1 MKYKYFD
8 DNNDDDIDDDKP
20 FPDDVSI
27 KQESDTEFDDAETIW
42 HASPQR
48 ESDNKINKKEYKEPQ
63 LETADKIQ
71 KQVTIEKDSFMKTE
85 SEINKVYLEAF
96 KEAELKRIQGVFEE
110 VKEEKDIKDFFIY
123 NNNIFDS
130 DEISENDR
138 KFIMDLIDR
147 TSFMADT
154 QRFVED
160 TKAKMEIVE
169 LAVKQEIEKKSRN
182 QLMWTKKWRFKKWE
196 KLNKKSENKEQVFRV
211 TWKT

>member
-1 MKYKYFD
+1 
-8 DNNDDDIDDDKP
+8 
-20 FPDDVSI
+20 
-27 KQESDTEFDDAETIW
+27 
-42 HASPQR
+42 
-48 ESDNKINKKEYKEPQ
+48 
-63 LETADKIQ
+63 
-71 KQVTIEKDSFMKTE
+71 MKTE

-110 VKEEKDIKDFFIY
+110 VKEEEDIKDFFIY

-169 LAVKQEIEKKSRN
+169 PAVKHEIEKKSRN
-182 QLMWTKKWRFKKWE
+182 QLM
-196 KLNKKSENKEQVFRV
+196 
-211 TWKT
+211 

>member
-1 MKYKYFD
+1 
-8 DNNDDDIDDDKP
+8 
-20 FPDDVSI
+20 
-27 KQESDTEFDDAETIW
+27 
-42 HASPQR
+42 
-48 ESDNKINKKEYKEPQ
+48 
-63 LETADKIQ
+63 
-71 KQVTIEKDSFMKTE
+71 MKTE

-110 VKEEKDIKDFFIY
+110 VKEEEDIKDFFIY

-169 LAVKQEIEKKSRN
+169 PAVKQEIEKKSRN
-182 QLMWTKKWRFKKWE
+182 QLMWTKK
-196 KLNKKSENKEQVFRV
+196 
-211 TWKT
+211 